1 MPTFVF
7 AYHGGKRFE
16 TREEGAAH
24 KTKWNAWVEDLG
36 EILIEPSRFFGQSN
50 TVSAKGVAGDGGAN
64 PISGITILQ
73 VDTLEAALEIAKA
86 CPHIN
91 IGGTIEVAEAMQM

>member
-1 MPTFVF
+1 MPTFVL
-7 AYHGGKRFE
+7 AYHGGRRFK

-24 KTKWNAWVEDLG
+24 KINWNAWVEDLG
-36 EILIEPSRFFGQSN
+36 EMVIEPSRFFGQSS
-50 TVSAKGVAGDGGAN
+50 TISAEGVAEDGGTN

-73 VDTLEAALEIAKA
+73 AETIEAVLEKAKA
-86 CPHIN
+86 CPHVN